1 MPSCQRHTALIEAA
15 LQMIV
20 YDSIIA
26 GLKIDPQEL
35 DLQHG
40 A

>member
-1 MPSCQRHTALIEAA
+1 MISYQRHTALIEVA

-20 YDSIIA
+20 QDSIIA

-35 DLQHG
+35 GLRHG
-40 A
+40 D